1 MSKNKKDIYEKAGVS
16 YKTMDP
22 VKKLAQNQAKS
33 TAKNL
38 LNLKEKELEQSRGES
53 AYVYDCGDHY
63 RALVMEGLGT
73 KSLVADEME
82 MLTGKSYYK
91 QIAQDTVA
99 TIINDLITVGAKP
112 EVLNAFFAVGDNSWF
127 ENTSKAKDLI
137 IGWKRACNLSGCAW
151 GGGETETLKGII
163 NSKAIDLAGTATG
176 VIKPKSNLILGEKL
190 KEGDLIILIESSGI
204 HANGLTLARKIA
216 KKLKKGFA
224 TKMPSG
230 KIFGDAILK
239 PTIIYAKFLNK
250 LQDNNVDIHYASNIT
265 GHGWRKIMRSSK
277 KFTYQIEQIPAPQEE
292 FLFMQKHGKISD
304 EEAYGN
310 FNMGAGFALFI
321 KPEDFPKLKKIASS
335 QKIKIFN
342 AGFVKKGPKQVIIKP
357 KNITYKSET
366 LDLR

>member
-1 MSKNKKDIYEKAGVS
+1 MMKSKKDIYEKAGVS

-22 VKKLAQNQAKS
+22 VKKLAQKQAKLTS
-33 TAKNL
+33 KNL
-38 LNLKEKELEQSRGES
+38 RHLNEKEISSSRGES

-82 MLTGKSYYK
+82 KLTGKSYYQ

-112 EVLNAFFAVGDNSWF
+112 EVLNAFFAVGNNNWF
-127 ENTSKAKDLI
+127 ENTKKAKDLI
-137 IGWKRACNLSGCAW
+137 IGWEKACDLSGCVW

-163 NSKAIDLAGTATG
+163 NNTAIDLAGTATG

-190 KEGDLIILIESSGI
+190 KAGDIIVLFESSGI

-216 KKLKKGFA
+216 KGLKKGFL
-224 TKMPSG
+224 TKMQSG
-230 KIFGDAILK
+230 KTFGHAILK
-239 PTIIYAKFLNK
+239 PTIIYAKLLNS
-250 LQDNNVDIHYASNIT
+250 LQNNNIEIHYASNIT
-265 GHGWRKIMRSSK
+265 GHGWRKIMRSNK
-277 KFTYQIEQIPAPQEE
+277 KLTYLIENIPTPQEE

-304 EEAYGN
+304 EDAYGN

-321 KPEDFPKLKKIASS
+321 KSEDFPKLKKIANS
-335 QKIKIFN
+335 QKIKVIK
-342 AGFVKKGPKQVIIKP
+342 AGVVKNGPKQVIIKP
-357 KNITYKSET
+357 KNITFKSQT